1 MVYTFWYVTW
11 IISVSTSKHPTMVTH
26 ITSTPAVIHHHSV
39 FNRTENKVW
48 EIHFNPLTYI
58 TVMCLVSPR
67 VGSLQ
72 YMFYVKWPWGQSWS
86 S

>member
-1 MVYTFWYVTW
+1 MVYTFLYLTW
-11 IISVSTSKHPTMVTH
+11 IISVSTSKHTTMVTP
-26 ITSTPAVIHHHSV
+26 ITNTPAVIHHHSV

-48 EIHFNPLTYI
+48 EIHLNPLTYI
-58 TVMCLVSPR
+58 TVMGLESPK

-72 YMFYVKWPWGQSWS
+72 YMFDVKWPWGQICS